1 MSNSIGSVTRA
12 DQIVG
17 PDGSMLVA
25 ADLPPKNLKRWV
37 ARRKADI
44 VAAVEGGLLSEA
56 EACARYNISR
66 EEFAAWLDA
75 FERGGIPGLR
85 ARANDRSARRHGAD
99 QMTRPAADDTFHMGH
114 AKFDQI
120 PT

>member
-1 MSNSIGSVTRA
+1 MGSNIGSIKRA

-17 PDGSMLVA
+17 QDGSTLGA

-44 VAAVEGGLLSEA
+44 VAAVEGGLLTKA
-56 EACARYNISR
+56 EACASYNISR
-66 EEFAAWLDA
+66 EEFAAWLSAYESDGVA
-75 FERGGIPGLR
+75 GLR
-85 ARANDRSARRHGAD
+85 ARANDRKAKRYRTTQITWPVAD
-99 QMTRPAADDTFHMGH
+99 GTNDAEFE
-114 AKFDQI
+114 QI

>member
-1 MSNSIGSVTRA
+1 MSSSVSSTKRA

-17 PDGSMLVA
+17 PDGSMLDA

-44 VAAVEGGLLSEA
+44 VAAVEGGLLTEP

-66 EEFAAWLDA
+66 EEFSAWLSAYESDGVA
-75 FERGGIPGLR
+75 GLR
-85 ARANDRSARRHGAD
+85 ARAGRGPRRV
-99 QMTRPAADDTFHMGH
+99 TREGETDTR
-114 AKFDQI
+114 APLFDTALAFT
-120 PT
+120 P